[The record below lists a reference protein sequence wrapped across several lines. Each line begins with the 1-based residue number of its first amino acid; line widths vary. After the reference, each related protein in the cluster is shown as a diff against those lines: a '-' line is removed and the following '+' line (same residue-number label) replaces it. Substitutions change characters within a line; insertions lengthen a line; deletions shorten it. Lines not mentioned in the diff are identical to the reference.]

1 MLRIVTESLAKRAAP
16 AAKKSSLKNT
26 GKGLSKE
33 ALQLTKQ
40 LAKDAKQRET
50 LAAAM
55 PVAPKTTKKELSEI
69 VSKSV
74 ADYHQFFE
82 SGIASQASLTKAK
95 RPINKTLQVFLNKTQ
110 AKSKMPNF
118 KSKVEQVNGLEFE
131 YAGLAPEHAAN
142 TKASTK
148 FVPPKTSF
156 GIFYNE
162 ATFQAIAKTERIN
175 KPVEKLNKNE
185 ILKIYKKSVE
195 TFQNPPSKSLF
206 EHQKTIAE
214 QVFEKLDSQ
223 YKTEMAMV
231 KLEAELKAVKAPK
244 SPFWK
249 WYAANTAA
257 LAKEGENLRLKGIQI
272 THHARI
278 KYANLPAVSKTKY
291 EKVYLA
297 EMIAYESVREE
308 NALRKVAASGKAV
321 ARKPLA
327 TLYQQE
333 QRSKLPVRSFKNY
346 EEKKQF
352 DAENIKKFR
361 AEFKK
366 VNKSE
371 LARLEKSRGE
381 ELIQRKAKVEAL
393 RQSMNL

>member
-1 MLRIVTESLAKRAAP
+1 MLRIVSESLAKRAAP

-26 GKGLSKE
+26 GKGISKE

-40 LAKDAKQRET
+40 LAKDAK
-50 LAAAM
+50 AATAI
-55 PVAPKTTKKELSEI
+55 PIAPKTTKKELSEI
-69 VSKSV
+69 VSKTV
-74 ADYHQFFE
+74 TDYHQFFE
-82 SGIASQASLTKAK
+82 SGIASQSSLSKTK

-118 KSKVEQVNGLEFE
+118 KSKVEQVTGFEFE
-131 YAGLAPEHAAN
+131 FAGLAPEHVSN
-142 TKASTK
+142 TKVSTN

-162 ATFQAIAKTERIN
+162 ATIQAIAKTESIN
-175 KPVEKLNKNE
+175 KPVEKLTKAE

-195 TFQNPPSKSLF
+195 TFQNPPTKSVF
-206 EHQKTIAE
+206 EQQKTIAE
-214 QVFEKLDSQ
+214 QVFEKLDNQ
-223 YKTEMAMV
+223 YKIEMAMV
-231 KLEAELKAVKAPK
+231 KLENELKSVKAPK

-249 WYAANTAA
+249 WYAANKADLTR
-257 LAKEGENLRLKGIQI
+257 EGENLRLKGIQI
-272 THHARI
+272 LPMART
-278 KYANLPAVSKTKY
+278 KYANLAAVSKTKY
-291 EKVYLA
+291 EKLYLT

-308 NALRKVAASGKAV
+308 NALRKIAASGKSV
-321 ARKPLA
+321 AKKPLA
-327 TLYQQE
+327 TLYQLE

-352 DAENIKKFR
+352 DTENIKKFR
-361 AEFKK
+361 AAFKN

-381 ELIQRKAKVEAL
+381 ELIQRKAKVEAF